1 MSPPRIASLATAV
14 PSHVL
19 DTPQVVIEAAK
30 IFGRFGDEYNRMA
43 GVFSNAGINR
53 RYSVCPTEWFHTES
67 NWPDRSS
74 RFLEGA
80 TALFREV
87 AAKALEEAELEA
99 SAIDAIVMVSSTGIA
114 TPSIE
119 AHVMHK
125 MGFRDDVTSGL
136 DDHGKVARYTARGV
150 GIIRGYGRLA
160 GPGRVDVDRRVYTT
174 PRVVIATGSVTA
186 PRRSRAWRRRDT
198 GPTARRWRFARSPN
212 APQCWAAG
220 RWASSWGRCCR
231 ATAVGCA

>member
-1 MSPPRIASLATAV
+1 MTGAT
-14 PSHVL
+14 S
-19 DTPQVVIEAAK
+19 
-30 IFGRFGDEYNRMA
+30 GRFDVIVIGSGSGGRAVAGRLADAGMA
-43 GVFSNAGINR
+43 VAMVESGLVGGE
-53 RYSVCPTEWFHTES
+53 CPYWACM
-67 NWPDRSS
+67 P
-74 RFLEGA
+74 
-80 TALFREV
+80 
-87 AAKALEEAELEA
+87 AKALLRPVEAVA
-99 SAIDAIVMVSSTGIA
+99 AARRIPGVAA
-114 TPSIE
+114 QIE
-119 AHVMHK
+119 NWSEVL
-125 MGFRDDVTSGL
+125 GFRDDVTSGL

-174 PRVVIATGSVTA
+174 PRVVIATGSLTA